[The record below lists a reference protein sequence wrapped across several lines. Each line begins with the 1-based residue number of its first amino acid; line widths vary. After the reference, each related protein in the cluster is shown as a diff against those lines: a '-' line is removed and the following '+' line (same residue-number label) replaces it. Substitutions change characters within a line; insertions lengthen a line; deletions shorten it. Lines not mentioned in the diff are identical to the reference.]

1 MISPRPIEFFLNVDS
16 LIKTGPDGY
25 PEYHEGSG
33 MELNILDRAA
43 AKVIHLLN
51 RHADI
56 SPHEAS
62 VLRLARTDTAW
73 LAAMKKR
80 DRDPALADARFRAK
94 AELVEPQSTPP
105 VAPDTYNDVI

>member
-1 MISPRPIEFFLNVDS
+1 MTTTQPVQFFLAVDS

-33 MELNILDRAA
+33 IELSILDRTA
-43 AKVIHLLN
+43 AKVIQRLARRDDLT
-51 RHADI
+51 
-56 SPHEAS
+56 PHELS

-80 DRDPALADARFRAK
+80 DRDPALAEARFKAR
-94 AELVEPQSTPP
+94 AELVEAN
-105 VAPDTYNDVI
+105 V